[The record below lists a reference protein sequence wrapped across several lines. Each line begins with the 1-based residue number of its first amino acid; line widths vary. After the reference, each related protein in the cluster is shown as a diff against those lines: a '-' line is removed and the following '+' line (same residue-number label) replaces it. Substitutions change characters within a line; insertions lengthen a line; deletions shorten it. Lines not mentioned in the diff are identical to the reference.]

1 MAGPLGFE
9 PKTFSLE
16 GKQDIDLK
24 AYREYLDKKYS
35 RQYASLLFGYIKKH
49 YQCFLNPNELLKIPV
64 SIRSN
69 VLKAMV
75 SFSK

>member
-1 MAGPLGFE
+1 
-9 PKTFSLE
+9 
-16 GKQDIDLK
+16 
-24 AYREYLDKKYS
+24 
-35 RQYASLLFGYIKKH
+35 LFGYIKKH